1 MPSLNSVPPNVYLKR
16 MYQNAMCEKRTYFL
30 CLNFL
35 LFAGEAVFPKEEFQF
50 YVSKCKAKAQELENK
65 FLEIAK
71 AHQASLQKHIFEYLK
86 KNR

>member
-1 MPSLNSVPPNVYLKR
+1 
-16 MYQNAMCEKRTYFL
+16 MYQNTMCEKRTYFL
-30 CLNFL
+30 LKKQAQSLNFL